1 MASDC
6 AHGGCRRF
14 SANGAGARRERRRTR
29 ERQRARRG
37 GRAGMGTRRNG
48 ARGGKNRAQS
58 EAQGDAGA
66 EDEKARHGAGN
77 CGGAAAQRILRGDS
91 ERFGGF
97 PERPARRKRRGA
109 GKEVAGARGGGVDGN
124 PLLPRPVRGFR
135 DAPATRFRRSSP
147 ARRSPFSPSASAPAS
162 FPGCSE
168 TRRQL
173 AARCPQGTHVHAPR
187 FPQGRKPPP
196 PPPPHARSS
205 AFSSSFTFPHTSPRA
220 LPCAA
225 PLAPARTPPLSP
237 PAAHKKRA
245 EFPPRVCSCGPD
257 AAAVH
262 RRIRTCIQ
270 NEARRA
276 SRS

>member
-6 AHGGCRRF
+6 AHGGCGRF
-14 SANGAGARRERRRTR
+14 SANGARGPARKTKDEGKAAGKDGGSCGDGRGNRSKRRDGTRGWEKQATQARSMKKRDTVREIAEGLRRKESCGETR
-29 ERQRARRG
+29 ERLG
-37 GRAGMGTRRNG
+37 V
-48 ARGGKNRAQS
+48 
-58 EAQGDAGA
+58 
-66 EDEKARHGAGN
+66 
-77 CGGAAAQRILRGDS
+77 
-91 ERFGGF
+91 F

-124 PLLPRPVRGFR
+124 PLLPQPVRGFC

-147 ARRSPFSPSASAPAS
+147 ARHSRFSPSSSAV
-162 FPGCSE
+162 F
-168 TRRQL
+168 RN
-173 AARCPQGTHVHAPR
+173 AATVHRTLPVQGAHVHAPR

-196 PPPPHARSS
+196 PPPPRARSS

-225 PLAPARTPPLSP
+225 PLAPARTPRSP
-237 PAAHKKRA
+237 RQQSTKKRA